1 MSAEFP
7 YLKPVVARYEG
18 DPALGI
24 EGEIRK
30 FERLRTQRIR
40 TSPNKEEDLG

>member
-1 MSAEFP
+1 
-7 YLKPVVARYEG
+7 VVVRYEG

-30 FERLRTQRIR
+30 FERLARMRGIR
-40 TSPNKEEDLG
+40 